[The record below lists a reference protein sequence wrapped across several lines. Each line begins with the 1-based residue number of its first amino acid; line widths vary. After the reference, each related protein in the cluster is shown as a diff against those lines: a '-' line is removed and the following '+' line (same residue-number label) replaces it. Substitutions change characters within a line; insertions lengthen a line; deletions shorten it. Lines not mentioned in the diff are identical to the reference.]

1 MTSPALKQGGTYTLY
16 VEGEALGMAAV
27 DGAETYF
34 RGDFTEER
42 DERETRDDRSED
54 DGRDAEP
61 SMENGAERI

>member
-1 MTSPALKQGGTYTLY
+1 MDGT
-16 VEGEALGMAAV
+16 
-27 DGAETYF
+27 ETYF

-54 DGRDAEP
+54 GGREAEP